1 MPVRASITDV
11 VPRRTLAITAAV
23 VVLAVLGTVLALT
36 LGGDDKGNE
45 SSSSGKGGT
54 SASAGGASGDTDK
67 GDASGKDQG
76 QDPSGDQGKGKGNGK
91 GNGKDD
97 DSGKGSDNSGPGS
110 SDAVDSLPDGYKMVT
125 NKQFHFT
132 VAMPENFTPYKI
144 AGSNSGQIY
153 NVDGGFPRVQV
164 DYNSSPGND
173 AAAAWN
179 SLRGAV
185 AASSD
190 GYRHL
195 GIRKIEYNGYP
206 TVADWQFE
214 RNEHG
219 QVSRIL
225 NRGFK
230 VDATHGYS
238 IMISCKAGEW
248 NGEACRTV
256 RETAFAT
263 FRPKD

>member
-1 MPVRASITDV
+1 
-11 VPRRTLAITAAV
+11 LAIIAAV
-23 VVLAVLGTVLALT
+23 IVLAVLGTVLALT

-54 SASAGGASGDTDK
+54 SASAGGASGDTGK

-76 QDPSGDQGKGKGNGK
+76 QDPSGDQGKGKDK
-91 GNGKDD
+91 DKDNGKDD
-97 DSGKGSDNSGPGS
+97 DSGKGSDNSGTES

-132 VAMPENFTPYKI
+132 MAMPENFTRYKI

-164 DYNSSPGND
+164 DYNSSPGSD

-195 GIRKIEYNGYP
+195 GIREIEYNGYP

-238 IMISCKAGEW
+238 IMVSCKAGEW
-248 NGEACRTV
+248 NGEACRTL